1 MIQKRKKY
9 ALAVDRGTTNAC
21 AVLFDARGKIV
32 ATAQKEFARIYPQPG
47 WVEHNPSDIIET
59 VCDCIRNVAANGRV
73 DARDIKAIGIA
84 NRRGT
89 WPNFRIS
96 TNGCSRHRPTR
107 KREMNFWTVGIPPWR
122 ALFGNRKGKI
132 TETAHEKRQRVYT
145 NGVRKLGREKR

>member
-73 DARDIKAIGIA
+73 DARDIKAIGI
-84 NRRGT
+84 
-89 WPNFRIS
+89 
-96 TNGCSRHRPTR
+96 
-107 KREMNFWTVGIPPWR
+107 
-122 ALFGNRKGKI
+122 
-132 TETAHEKRQRVYT
+132 TETTHEKRQRVYT